1 MAYTCYVPPEV
12 WFVQGRDHEQERRE
26 REHIERYAA
35 FAHIPSFFR
44 KEAEVLVE
52 SSLQLQALRAR
63 LGGDWFFTD
72 GRTDLRKK
80 LPLRQL
86 FVTSGA
92 GETEIHRVP
101 GGEKRKLAPKD
112 GHLFLDFIK
121 LELFTLKRSDAG
133 PLESFVKQYGFLGG
147 ELTRY
152 MTAPEDETESDV
164 LVGESYF
171 DWASEILEMRYAVD
185 LWRSLETGDDA
196 RIKRFIAWEKVTAPR
211 QPGYVSR
218 LSRPSG
224 DCLEE
229 EMAVINLRSER
240 WLTWPLAVPD
250 AERVWA
256 KTPNQE
262 KTFEAG
268 WCFLKSWINQ
278 GLVGRTATQL
288 DMPLRAKQRTLTPT
302 PTCLIGALWQQF
314 ANAVV
319 RNDDI
324 RICPV
329 CGESFPIRRTVDARM
344 DKTYCGGRCRVR
356 GHRLRSESGSKNRSA
371 RG

>member
-1 MAYTCYVPPEV
+1 MVYTCYVPPEI
-12 WFVQGRDHEQERRE
+12 WFMQGRDHEQERRE

-52 SSLQLQALRAR
+52 SSLQLQASRER

-80 LPLRQL
+80 LPLREL
-86 FVTSGA
+86 FVTSET
-92 GETEIHRVP
+92 GEIEIHRVP
-101 GGEKRKLAPKD
+101 RGEKRKLAPKD
-112 GHLFLDFIK
+112 GHLFLDFTK
-121 LELFTLKRSDAG
+121 LELFTLKGSDAG
-133 PLESFVKQYGFLGG
+133 PLESFIKQYGFLGG
-147 ELTRY
+147 DLTRY
-152 MTAPEDETESDV
+152 MTAPKDESKSDV

-185 LWRSLETGDDA
+185 LWRSLETKDNA
-196 RIKRFIAWEKVTAPR
+196 RLERFIAWEKVTAPR
-211 QPGYVSR
+211 QLGYVSR
-218 LSRPSG
+218 LSRPREAY
-224 DCLEE
+224 LEE
-229 EMAVINLRSER
+229 EMSVINLRSER

-250 AERVWA
+250 AERVW
-256 KTPNQE
+256 TNTLDQE

-268 WCFLKSWINQ
+268 WYFLKSWINQ

-288 DMPLRAKQRTLTPT
+288 DVPLKAKQLILTPT

-324 RICPV
+324 RICPI

-344 DKTYCGGRCRVR
+344 DKTYCRARCRVR
-356 GHRLRSESGSKNRSA
+356 GYRLRSGSRSENRST